1 MKDIIQELI
10 RVKGKELAG
19 MGIAILLIAA
29 GFLAFHFY
37 TQGGD
42 PFVPEEVTT
51 TRAKINKSLS
61 RGINDMEDTID
72 SLNELLILEKE
83 GNKSEIIAKVPTYKT
98 DMAQIGQSLLTMPQ
112 DIQIIA
118 DLLPQIRPRN
128 ASKPLEDAL
137 GAAAQASIELLH
149 LREDMVALY
158 DGLEAYARGEE
169 VKEYNLIVDRVNSQS
184 KLINSLYDT
193 FKTNIATFRK
203 LTQQDE

>member
-1 MKDIIQELI
+1 MKDIIREFI

-19 MGIAILLIAA
+19 MGIAILLIAV

-98 DMAQIGQSLLTMPQ
+98 DMAQIGQSLLSMPQ

-149 LREDMVALY
+149 LRENMVALY

-203 LTQQDE
+203 LTK